1 MIPTTVLS
9 NNVEMPLIG
18 LGTTHSGGYYHDAV
32 LHSIKKCGYRLIDTA
47 KRYGVEK
54 QLGIAVKN
62 CSVPREEMFLSTK
75 LWPVDCGDEVYN
87 AFQTSCEK
95 LQTDYLD
102 MYMIHMPQL
111 PDWIVNQKETKEK
124 TWRQMELLYE
134 DGKFGFCFKCFKL
147 AFGEATSYIA
157 LKISCNE
164 LCKLNLKLPMSI
176 SRSKNPQTNF
186 TIITEHVRSIGVSN
200 YSIEDLDELL
210 EFASILPHANQVE
223 LHPWFHQADLKNYC
237 DELGILTM
245 GYCPLAKGKY
255 LEDETLCKIAS
266 KYQKSPAQICLRWS
280 IQQNVPT
287 VPKSTDCRRLK
298 ENTNVFDFELS
309 AEDMNTLNSFSSQNR
324 KVDFKFKLIINLL
337 FQHFQIV
344 DLSNICQKMSLP
356 DGYKL
361 NGRVFGVPEE
371 DETIP
376 KSCSKCAQKQNVP
389 LPVCI

>member
-1 MIPTTVLS
+1 
-9 NNVEMPLIG
+9 MPLIG

-134 DGKFGFCFKCFKL
+134 D
-147 AFGEATSYIA
+147 
-157 LKISCNE
+157 
-164 LCKLNLKLPMSI
+164 
-176 SRSKNPQTNF
+176 
-186 TIITEHVRSIGVSN
+186 EHVRSIGVSN

-324 KVDFKFKLIINLL
+324 K
-337 FQHFQIV
+337 IV